1 MDIKV
6 ILIVINFFI
15 LFVLVVQPVLD
26 LRKQSSERDRLKIE
40 IEKLKEI
47 VFEKQKELRKQRDEY
62 IELTLK
68 NSIEKNEKKE
78 FIFKSEFEMYKL
90 LDKLSKS
97 NNINIELLGREAK
110 KIDEFGNIENI
121 LFFHSAGKEFDI
133 YNFIFQMEKEDRYIA
148 LKEDGVLIEINGDIV
163 DLKVNIVYI
172 NNNKKEK
179 LDYKSYGEEI
189 FKKVKSRDIGKKRRA
204 I

>member
-40 IEKLKEI
+40 IEKLKKI

-97 NNINIELLGREAK
+97 NNINIEQLGREAK

-121 LFFHSAGKEFDI
+121 LFFMVLEKSLIYTISYFKWRKRIDI
-133 YNFIFQMEKEDRYIA
+133 
-148 LKEDGVLIEINGDIV
+148 
-163 DLKVNIVYI
+163 
-172 NNNKKEK
+172 
-179 LDYKSYGEEI
+179 
-189 FKKVKSRDIGKKRRA
+189 
-204 I
+204 